1 MILPPT
7 HQPVTSRAFALQA
20 AKEVVRMCRCSTDP
34 QAASLPHHP
43 SAAPFRTRGL
53 GAGCCTLPTLFA
65 RLCGSGYPREVVC
78 ALFVLL
84 NRFLATTDTP
94 LSLDTVERLVP
105 AALQI
110 AAKSVSDFYRAT
122 SRVAQLWELEPG
134 ELAQLEAAFLTAI
147 DWDVV
152 VTKDELFH
160 AGQRITD
167 AAHKGGSGGAGP
179 AAAASGV
186 VVVGGGG
193 CAAEA
198 ESVPS
203 PLLRGFGVLRTLSP
217 RCSAAETA

>member
-1 MILPPT
+1 MIPPT
-7 HQPVTSRAFALQA
+7 HQMVASRAFALQA
-20 AKEVVRMCRCSTDP
+20 AKEVVRMCRCGTDP
-34 QAASLPHHP
+34 PAASLPHHGHP

-53 GAGCCTLPTLFA
+53 NAGCCALPTLFA

-84 NRFLATTDTP
+84 HRFVAATDTP
-94 LSLDTVERLVP
+94 LSLDVVERLVP

-122 SRVAQLWELEPG
+122 SRVARLWELESG

-152 VTKDELFH
+152 VTKDELLQ

-167 AAHKGGSGGAGP
+167 AAHTGGRGGTGTT
-179 AAAASGV
+179 AAAA
-186 VVVGGGG
+186 
-193 CAAEA
+193 
-198 ESVPS
+198 
-203 PLLRGFGVLRTLSP
+203 
-217 RCSAAETA
+217 